1 MLYTKFILDTYD
13 FFDCDYCSIN
23 DDETKIHIYYHTKL
37 IKFIINSD
45 VKKLIIT
52 FYKIGVFPVSKKII
66 INIDDSYN
74 YNYKFNIK
82 LDKSLEVYDY
92 YY

>member
-1 MLYTKFILDTYD
+1 MLYTKYVLDTYD
-13 FFDCDYCSIN
+13 FFQCDYCSIN
-23 DDETKIHIYYHTKL
+23 DDETKIHIDYHSKL

-45 VKKLIIT
+45 IKKLNIT
-52 FYKIGVFPVSKKII
+52 FYKIGVPTSKKII

-82 LDKSLEVYDY
+82 LDKSSEVYDY